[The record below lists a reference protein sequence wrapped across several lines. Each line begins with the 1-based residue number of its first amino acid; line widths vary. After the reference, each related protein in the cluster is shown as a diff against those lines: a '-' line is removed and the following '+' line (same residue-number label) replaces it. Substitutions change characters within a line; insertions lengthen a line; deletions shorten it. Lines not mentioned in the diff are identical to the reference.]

1 MATLMPMKTS
11 FENKHLRSGDYFAVI
26 PPSLNFTELMK
37 YATTG
42 PQV

>member
-1 MATLMPMKTS
+1 MATLMPMKSS

-26 PPSLNFTELMK
+26 PPSLSFIMLMK